1 MSWLLRPIRW
11 RLVGWSVAIL
21 AVILF
26 VFGATIYVSMAR
38 SLMAEVDRG
47 LMLNS
52 QAAQASVEELAETG
66 RLDAQGY
73 HGGTFY
79 LVISQDGA
87 VLANPQQVTVQ
98 NLPVFALPPE
108 GGQFSTMQLDDQR
121 TRLYT
126 RSLRIKGLPPSI
138 LIVGEDV
145 EPEDAT
151 LQRLLLAL
159 LIGGGS
165 ALALSLGG
173 GWLLAGRSLIPIQSA
188 FASQQEFVAD
198 ASHELRTPLSIL
210 RSATDLLDKHSDE
223 PLRANRG
230 LFEDVRREIR
240 HMERLN
246 LDLLT
251 LARADQRQLQLAV
264 GQVQLGALAADLM
277 RRVRPLADERGVTV
291 AVDIAS
297 PPPVVEADP
306 ERLHQVGLILLDNA
320 LKHTPSGGR
329 VTLVARR
336 DATNAVLEV
345 IDTGEGIPD
354 EHLIRIFDRFHR
366 LDRARSRAQG
376 GTGLG
381 LAIAR
386 ALVTAHGGQ
395 IVASSREGA
404 GTRVS
409 VRLPAVQ
416 QVAS

>member
-1 MSWLLRPIRW
+1 MSSLVRPIRW
-11 RLVGWSVAIL
+11 RLAAWSVGVL
-21 AVILF
+21 AVILIL
-26 VFGATIYVSMAR
+26 FGTTIYVSMAR
-38 SLMAEVDRG
+38 GLMAEVDRS

-66 RLDAQGY
+66 HVDGLGY

-79 LVISQDGA
+79 LVVAQDGT
-87 VLANPQQVTVQ
+87 VLANPQRVAVQ
-98 NLPVFALPPE
+98 DLPAFVFPSD
-108 GGQFSTMQLDDQR
+108 GGQFSTIQLGGQR
-121 TRLYT
+121 TRVYT
-126 RSLRIKGLPPSI
+126 RALQLAGLAPST
-138 LIVGEDV
+138 LVVGEDL
-145 EPEDAT
+145 EPEDLT
-151 LQRLLLAL
+151 LQRLLLVL
-159 LIGGGS
+159 LVVGGA
-165 ALALSLGG
+165 ALALSLVG
-173 GWLLAGRSLIPIQSA
+173 GWLLAARALVPIQLA
-188 FASQQEFVAD
+188 FETQQEFVAD

-210 RSATDLLDKHSDE
+210 HSATDLLDQHSDE

-264 GQVQLGALAADLM
+264 GQVQLGALAADLV
-277 RRVRPLADERGVTV
+277 RRIQPLADERGVTV
-291 AVDIAS
+291 EADVAS

-320 LKHTPSGGR
+320 LEHTPRGGR
-329 VTLVARR
+329 VTLVVRR
-336 DATNAVLEV
+336 HAGGALLEV
-345 IDTGEGIPD
+345 IDTGEGIPN
-354 EHLIRIFDRFHR
+354 EHLGRIFDRFYR

-386 ALVTAHGGQ
+386 TLVTAHGGQ
-395 IVASSREGA
+395 ILMSSREGS

-409 VRLPAVQ
+409 VRLPLMQ
-416 QVAS
+416 NVAS